1 MVEFTTQAVMNNTG
15 IFTVSATRVVDST
28 FASSLLMRWFFAS
41 RVSIITRLVVAI
53 VDFFQTIF
61 APPPL
66 HSITTRVITVLK
78 MFGLC
83 Q

>member
-1 MVEFTTQAVMNNTG
+1 MVEFTTQAVMNNPG
-15 IFTVSATRVVDST
+15 IFMVSATRVVDST

-53 VDFFQTIF
+53 VDFF
-61 APPPL
+61 ALPPL

-78 MFGLC
+78 MFG
-83 Q
+83 